1 MLDEKQTAEIIERNP
16 QIDASAVERSRE
28 AARRLAKLGFK
39 ESGYRLEPPLGGEL
53 LRNEQGESRVRHNNA
68 EG

>member
-1 MLDEKQTAEIIERNP
+1 MLDEKQVADIVERNP

-39 ESGYRLEPPLGGEL
+39 ESGYRLEPPLGGGL
-53 LRNEQGESRVRHNNA
+53 LKNEQADYAVRHDNA
-68 EG
+68 KQ